1 MASIR
6 LLRHSQETLP
16 GTMYDKA
23 SNGQWRG
30 LSVPGF
36 DRRAQSCHHSKKT
49 RKHRGDT
56 FESDV
61 PRFASARLTKAR
73 RAMHEKYV
81 QSGMNFSFDR
91 NGRND

>member
-1 MASIR
+1 MANGAVYQSLVSIVA
-6 LLRHSQETLP
+6 LNLVII
-16 GTMYDKA
+16 A
-23 SNGQWRG
+23 
-30 LSVPGF
+30 
-36 DRRAQSCHHSKKT
+36 KKT